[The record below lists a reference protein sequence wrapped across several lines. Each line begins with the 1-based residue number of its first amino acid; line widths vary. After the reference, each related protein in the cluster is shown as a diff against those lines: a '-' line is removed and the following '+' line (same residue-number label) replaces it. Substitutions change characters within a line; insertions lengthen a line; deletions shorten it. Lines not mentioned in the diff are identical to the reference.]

1 MQQGSLKQFF
11 DELSLFANKFNQL
24 QQKES
29 ELKQQVEQIK
39 VLLSNSSQFNQ
50 QALSSDNKLT
60 TLISDLTNNLK
71 IKFSEWDEKI
81 LAASPMQDLSKKFE
95 DKIIFLVFGKVNA
108 GKSSF
113 SNQVVELYKS
123 LFPEDHIRRFALKG
137 NEIPTIEGEF
147 AEGFTETTAQI
158 QGVELGKY
166 FVLLDSPGLHSTQE
180 KNGNLTKQFI
190 DSADAVLWLTPS
202 SSPGQVQELAELKYE
217 LEKGKPLLPV
227 ITRSDEMD
235 EDIDEVTQ
243 ELVSTT
249 VDKTPENRKMQ
260 EEDVYSRLQDFKQR
274 DSSLKDVRTPIS
286 ISVHTY
292 KLHNDLEKAGLAPL
306 FNEMANLV
314 KKATDYK
321 GQKADKQVENF
332 INENVLSF
340 LNGEIKTQ
348 IASISSQATNV
359 LNKLTKDRDLIT
371 EIVKN
376 HVISH
381 LYQIVN
387 KYKDSR
393 NKNAIVQEVNSLV
406 ASTLSQEVSSRLSG
420 FVDSLTQVSLQID
433 GGSIKG
439 FEDRTISYQQERGAG
454 KKSLAQAGGA
464 AGGAALGAT
473 LGSAV
478 PVVGTVIGGLVG
490 GLLGGLFG
498 GAAGEALIETE
509 TVTEVV
515 GVDTEQMEDS
525 LKAQVSNG
533 VKQAVDRTVDNL
545 IAQIQPLKN
554 TCDSLEREVNQLINQ
569 FAK

>member
-1 MQQGSLKQFF
+1 MKQGSLKQFF

-359 LNKLTKDRDLIT
+359 LNKLNRDRDLMT

-387 KYKDSR
+387 KHKDSR

-464 AGGAALGAT
+464 AGGAALGAA

-478 PVVGTVIGGLVG
+478 PVVGTVIGGIVG
-490 GLLGGLFG
+490 GIFGGLFG
-498 GAAGEALIETE
+498 SAAGEALIETE

-515 GVDTEQMEDS
+515 GVDTEQMENS

-533 VKQAVDRTVDNL
+533 VKQTVDRTVDNL

>member
-1 MQQGSLKQFF
+1 MQQGLLKQFF
-11 DELSLFANKFNQL
+11 DEFSQFANKFSQL
-24 QQKES
+24 QQQES
-29 ELKQQVEQIK
+29 ELKQKIEQIK

-60 TLISDLTNNLK
+60 ALIADLTNNLK
-71 IKFSEWDEKI
+71 VKFGEWDEKI
-81 LAASPMQDLSKKFE
+81 LAASPMQNLSRKFE

-113 SNQVVELYKS
+113 SNQVVELYLS

-227 ITRSDEMD
+227 ITRSDVVE
-235 EDIDEVTQ
+235 EDWDDKTES
-243 ELVSTT
+243 LVQTMK
-249 VDKTPENRKMQ
+249 DKTPENRKLQ
-260 EEDVYSRLQDFKQR
+260 EEDVYKRLQDFKQH

-292 KLHNDLEKAGLAPL
+292 KSHNDLEKAGLAPL

-348 IASISSQATNV
+348 ISSISSQATNV
-359 LNKLTKDRDLIT
+359 LNKLARDRDVIT

-387 KYKDSR
+387 KHKDSR
-393 NKNAIVQEVNSLV
+393 NKDAIVQEVNGLV
-406 ASTLSQEVSSRLSG
+406 ATTLVQEVSSRLSG
-420 FVDSLTQVSLQID
+420 FVDSLTQVSIQID
-433 GGSIKG
+433 GGSVKG
-439 FEDRTISYQQERGAG
+439 FEDRTISYERERGSGNRA
-454 KKSLAQAGGA
+454 LAQAGGA
-464 AGGAALGAT
+464 AAGAAAGAALG
-473 LGSAV
+473 SVV
-478 PVVGTVIGGLVG
+478 PGVGTLIGGLI
-490 GLLGGLFG
+490 GGLFG
-498 GAAGEALIETE
+498 LFGGGAAGAALIETE

-515 GVDTEQMEDS
+515 GVDT
-525 LKAQVSNG
+525 
-533 VKQAVDRTVDNL
+533 
-545 IAQIQPLKN
+545 
-554 TCDSLEREVNQLINQ
+554 
-569 FAK
+569 

>member
-29 ELKQQVEQIK
+29 ELKQQVEQIE

-113 SNQVVELYKS
+113 SNQVVELYQS

-387 KYKDSR
+387 KHKDSR

-406 ASTLSQEVSSRLSG
+406 ATTLSQEVSSRLSG

-433 GGSIKG
+433 GTSIKG

-464 AGGAALGAT
+464 AAGMAAGAA

-478 PVVGTVIGGLVG
+478 PVVGTLIGGAIG

-533 VKQAVDRTVDNL
+533 VKQTVDRTVDNL